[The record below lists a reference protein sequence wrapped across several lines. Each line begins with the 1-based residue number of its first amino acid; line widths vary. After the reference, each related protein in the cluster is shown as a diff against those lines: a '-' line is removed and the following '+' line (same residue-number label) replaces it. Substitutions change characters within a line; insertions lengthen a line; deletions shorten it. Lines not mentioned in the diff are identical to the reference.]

1 MGPIVITRQGFLQ
14 DGLTSYGDLYPTLKL
29 KWNEG
34 VNNYMVYATGDIP
47 SVTTVLPGSPISA
60 HRSRRDRC
68 RWRLYLH
75 EPHDRHRI
83 VGRCRLHLQFKNPD
97 TQYQSGID
105 STSTGACRSSCRSRF
120 LLVLSA
126 VPISR
131 SPMTS
136 VSRLSR
142 WLPLARGRYRCADWI
157 HFPDRS
163 QSGVSGPEGI
173 WQVRRRQPAIR
184 LEHLADILDLGG
196 CAGHDIDAG
205 QTSSAEIAARDIAFV

>member
-47 SVTTVLPGSPISA
+47 SVTTVLPARQYRLIGHGAIDVGGGYTYMNPATGTELSGVAGFTYNLKTPIRNIKAAS
-60 HRSRRDRC
+60 
-68 RWRLYLH
+68 
-75 EPHDRHRI
+75 I
-83 VGRCRLHLQFKNPD
+83 
-97 TQYQSGID
+97 